1 MSEAAV
7 EVPAAPAAEVA
18 AAPAPVVA
26 TDAGA
31 GAAAA
36 TAVDAP
42 VKKET
47 KLSAASKE
55 FVPRASAPAFVPKGQ
70 PAMPPMPQV
79 MPMQGEPGVR
89 GAPGKGYDQ
98 YYPQPVYPVSHRPST
113 HSSQT

>member
-7 EVPAAPAAEVA
+7 EVPAVPTAEVA
-18 AAPAPVVA
+18 AAAAPAVA
-26 TDAGA
+26 MDA

-36 TAVDAP
+36 AAVDAP
-42 VKKET
+42 LKKET

-70 PAMPPMPQV
+70 PVMPPIPQT

-98 YYPQPVYPVSHRPST
+98 YYPQPVYPVSPPFPPPPLC
-113 HSSQT
+113 